1 MIESAVVEALRVA
14 GQRSS
19 PADTARLLETLLPEG
34 LRQDTL
40 VFYVKQAVPAIPLK
54 VLLDA
59 QGWSAV
65 GPGSINDGQFN
76 EMLRP
81 WWPAESGR
89 EDDREMP

>member
-1 MIESAVVEALRVA
+1 MIDSAVVETLRVA
-14 GQRSS
+14 SQRSS

-40 VFYVKQAVPAIPLK
+40 VFYLKQAVSAIPLK

-59 QGWSAV
+59 QGWRAV
-65 GPGSINDGQFN
+65 GPGSINDDRFS

-81 WWPAESGR
+81 WWPAEFR
-89 EDDREMP
+89 QEDSREMP